1 LHKHGV
7 GGEIQDEIGGNG
19 SIGYFIRHMETIES
33 SSIDLRLERTRLRN
47 NATEQ
52 ALLDSI
58 AREGIL
64 DPLYVAGRKETQQYL
79 LLDGFK
85 RYRCARKL
93 GMGMVP
99 AECVAE
105 DVATGIVTFIR
116 RNEYGSGITI
126 LEQASLIEE
135 LHRRCAMSIYDIA
148 QRLDRSPAWVSVRLG
163 ILDDLT
169 PLVRDK
175 IISGAFPARAY
186 LYGIKGFTRVN
197 NIGKDRVDSFVGAVS
212 GKQLSTRD
220 LFVLSRAF
228 FTGGNVIERLVLEG
242 DAHRALRMLTID
254 TDGSDDT
261 SLSEKERLFIN
272 DLQTHATGMS
282 RIIAQSGILT
292 MDTGPF
298 SQYVN
303 LWSAAILK
311 RLSRYTVAIK
321 ELYDRTGHSECG
333 ARPVTP
339 GSKPQGDSATAAH

>member
-1 LHKHGV
+1 
-7 GGEIQDEIGGNG
+7 
-19 SIGYFIRHMETIES
+19 METIEL

-47 NATEQ
+47 NAVEQ

-64 DPLYVAGRKETQQYL
+64 DPLCIAGSTATQQYL

-116 RNEYGSGITI
+116 RNEYGCGISV

-135 LHRRCAMSIYDIA
+135 LHRYCAMSIYDIA
-148 QRLDRSPAWVSVRLG
+148 QRLDRSPSWVSMRLG
-163 ILDDLT
+163 ILNDLT
-169 PLVRDK
+169 PLVREK
-175 IISGAFPARAY
+175 ILSGAFPVRAY

-197 NIGKDRVDSFVGAVS
+197 NIGKERVDSFVGAVS
-212 GKQLSTRD
+212 GKQLSTRE

-228 FTGGNVIERLVLEG
+228 FTGSNAIERLVLEG

-254 TDGSDDT
+254 TNGSNDA

-272 DLQTHATGMS
+272 DLQAHATGMS
-282 RIIAQSGILT
+282 RIIAQG
-292 MDTGPF
+292 DTLAMGTGTF

-311 RLSRYTVAIK
+311 RLPKYAVAIK
-321 ELYDRTGHSECG
+321 EIYDRTGSSECG
-333 ARPVTP
+333 AHSVTP
-339 GSKPQGDSATAAH
+339 GSKPQDDSATVTH